1 MSSLTSPLTL
11 RCGATLP
18 HRVALAPLTNLQSNS
33 DGTLHEDEFRW
44 LTRRAGSFSL
54 VSTCA
59 AYVSDEG
66 KAWDGQ
72 LGIAGKQHDEGLT
85 RLAAAIG
92 ETESLGL
99 VQLHHAGAKATLADV
114 KLSTADDAEAGV
126 RGATLSDL
134 ERVTDSFVAAA
145 RRAERAGFAGVEVHG
160 ANGYLFTQFLAP
172 LDNPRTD
179 GYGGD
184 LDGRARFLR
193 ETLHAV
199 RASTSA
205 SFIVGVR
212 ISPVDTWAKRG
223 LTLAD
228 ARTLVG
234 SLAEDGADYVH
245 LSLRDAA
252 GPAPFEDSTDP
263 VVTGLRDALPAEV
276 ALLAAGGIWTR
287 ADALAAHERGADVVV
302 VGRAAIAHPDWPSAI
317 EDDSFSPL
325 RPPWAPQMLRDA
337 AVGPDLLAYLEAFPG
352 MVEGGTP
359 ARS

>member
-1 MSSLTSPLTL
+1 MTSLASPLSL

-72 LGIAGKQHDEGLT
+72 LGIAGKQHEPGLA
-85 RLAAAIG
+85 RLATAIG
-92 ETESLGL
+92 ETDSLGL
-99 VQLHHAGAKATLADV
+99 VQLHHAGAKATEAEV
-114 KLSTADDAEAGV
+114 KLSTEDDAEAGV
-126 RGATLSDL
+126 RGATPSDL
-134 ERVTDSFVAAA
+134 ERVTDAFVAAA

-172 LDNPRTD
+172 LDNKRTD
-179 GYGGD
+179 EYGGD

-193 ETLHAV
+193 ETMHAV
-199 RASTSA
+199 RASTSS

-212 ISPVDTWAKRG
+212 ISPVDTWDRRG

-228 ARTLVG
+228 ARPLVA

-252 GPAPFEDSTDP
+252 GSAPFEDSAQP
-263 VVTGLRDALPAEV
+263 VVTQLREALPSEV
-276 ALLAAGGIWTR
+276 ALLAAGGVWTR
-287 ADALAAHERGADVVV
+287 ADAQAVRECGADVVV
-302 VGRAAIAHPDWPSAI
+302 VGRAAIAHPDWPSDI
-317 EDDSFSPL
+317 DDPSFSPK
-325 RPPWAPQMLRDA
+325 RPPWGPQMLRNA
-337 AVGPDLLAYLEAFPG
+337 AVGADLLTYLERFPG